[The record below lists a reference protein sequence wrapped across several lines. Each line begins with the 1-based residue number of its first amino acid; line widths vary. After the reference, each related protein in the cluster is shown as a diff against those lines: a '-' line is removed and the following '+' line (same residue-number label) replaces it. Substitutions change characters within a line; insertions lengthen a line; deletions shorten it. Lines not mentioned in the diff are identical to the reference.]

1 MIAALMKNS
10 AKLTVFIFLFV
21 TGNVCA
27 QNLDIHLLRYLNS
40 PAKLPSDKFFQFVS
54 NSAVFLDIGVPVGI
68 VTTGLIKH
76 DDQIV
81 REACVGIAALAISSG
96 ITFAVKYS
104 VNRSRPFVT
113 YPDIAK
119 KSAAGSPSFPSGH
132 TSGSFAL
139 ATSLALSYPKWYII
153 VPAYSWA
160 CTVAYS
166 RMDLGVHYPSDVL
179 AGALIGSGSAW
190 LTHYVNKKMIIKS
203 QKKPVR

>member
-1 MIAALMKNS
+1 MIASLPKNS
-10 AKLTVFIFLFV
+10 AKLTAFILLFV
-21 TGNVCA
+21 TGSVCA
-27 QNLDIHLLRYLNS
+27 QNLDIHILRYLNT
-40 PAKLPSDKFFQFVS
+40 PDKLPSDKFFQFVS

-76 DDQIV
+76 DDQTI
-81 REACVGIAALAISSG
+81 RKACVAIAAAAISSG
-96 ITFAVKYS
+96 ITVAVKYS

-132 TSGSFAL
+132 TSGAFVL
-139 ATSLALSYPKWYII
+139 ATSLTLSYPKWYII

-179 AGALIGSGSAW
+179 AGALIGTGSAW
-190 LTHYVNKKMIIKS
+190 LTHYVNKKLIIKS
-203 QKKPVR
+203 HKRPSS

>member
-54 NSAVFLDIGVPVGI
+54 NSAVFLDIGVPFGI

-132 TSGSFAL
+132 TSGSFSL

>member
-1 MIAALMKNS
+1 MIAAHTKNS
-10 AKLTVFIFLFV
+10 ARLTAFIFLFL
-21 TGNVCA
+21 TGNVFA
-27 QNLDIHLLRYLNS
+27 QNPDIHILRYLNS
-40 PAKLPSDKFFQFVS
+40 PEKLPSDKFFQFVS
-54 NSAVFLDIGVPVGI
+54 NSAVFLDIGVPAVL
-68 VTTGLIKH
+68 VTAGLIKH

-81 REACVGIAALAISSG
+81 REACAGIAALAVSSG
-96 ITFAVKYS
+96 ITLVLKYS
-104 VNRSRPFVT
+104 VNRTRPFVT

-139 ATSLALSYPKWYII
+139 ATSLTLSYPKWYII

-179 AGALIGSGSAW
+179 AGALIGAGSAW
-190 LTHYVNKKMIIKS
+190 LTHCVNKKLIIKS
-203 QKKPVR
+203 HKKQVH